1 MKKTILIFTAPILG
15 IVACNEREVG
25 TTNPQIDEEIQT
37 APPIYDEDI
46 GDPDPNFCEGCGD
59 SDFPADECY
68 GNTCMQV
75 PIGGEGCPVADIN
88 NMSENLDLE
97 SQLNLMVA
105 YDHRDNFMIHTL
117 KGQQYISHYSEI
129 GHFIHDNN
137 IMTTSNVSDF
147 LEFGLQVYNKVDL
160 LRNGSDNLI
169 IVTSDF
175 KTTALD
181 LIELIREYDPP
192 QYLSHRLDMIEHD
205 LDLFEGMTR
214 LEVLS
219 YL

>member
-1 MKKTILIFTAPILG
+1 
-15 IVACNEREVG
+15 
-25 TTNPQIDEEIQT
+25 
-37 APPIYDEDI
+37 
-46 GDPDPNFCEGCGD
+46 
-59 SDFPADECY
+59 
-68 GNTCMQV
+68 
-75 PIGGEGCPVADIN
+75 
-88 NMSENLDLE
+88 
-97 SQLNLMVA
+97 
-105 YDHRDNFMIHTL
+105 
-117 KGQQYISHYSEI
+117 
-129 GHFIHDNN
+129 
-137 IMTTSNVSDF
+137 MTTSNVSDF